1 MSMESVN
8 NNVSSTAAY
17 TAPVQ
22 QADKAA
28 KNADTAAKADS
39 SSSSAKK
46 TGVVYEKGTTATS
59 GTYSKDAIVAR
70 MKRDAETRTAQLRSL
85 VEKMMTSQGSKIGQ
99 ADSMWRFLASGN
111 YTVSPEVKAQAQAD
125 IAEDGYWGVEQTSDR
140 IVEFAKALTG
150 GDASKAEEMRAA
162 FEKGFKAATKSWG
175 SSLPSIS
182 SKTYDAVMEKFDK
195 WVGKTDTET
204 EE

>member
-1 MSMESVN
+1 MSMESIN
-8 NNVSSTAAY
+8 NNVSTTAAY
-17 TAPVQ
+17 AASAQQTA
-22 QADKAA
+22 KTSE
-28 KNADTAAKADS
+28 KSDTAAKSDS
-39 SSSSAKK
+39 SSNAAKES
-46 TGVVYEKGTTATS
+46 GVVYEKGTSATS

-70 MKRDAETRTAQLRSL
+70 MKRDAETRTAQLKSL

-111 YTVSPEVKAQAQAD
+111 FTVSADVKAQAQAD
-125 IAEDGYWGVEQTSDR
+125 IADDGYWGVEQTSDR

-182 SKTYDAVMEKFDK
+182 SRTYDAVMEKFDK
-195 WVGKTDTET
+195 WVGKTDTE
-204 EE
+204 ES